1 MKTTIYCAVIF
12 FHGLSLLAVAD
23 QNTVGPIAA
32 EQNAAA
38 FLENIASNVTVIKN
52 KKLTADSIRFH
63 QKSRLSMTWV
73 VTKRLWTN

>member
-38 FLENIASNVTVIKN
+38 FLEKYCIQCHRDQSLYPLGQKA
-52 KKLTADSIRFH
+52 LTKVRPWNTL
-63 QKSRLSMTWV
+63 LSPHIGCQ
-73 VTKRLWTN
+73 N

>member
-23 QNTVGPIAA
+23 QNTVGLIAA

-38 FLENIASNVTVIKN
+38 FLENTASNATVIKT
-52 KKLTADSIRFH
+52 KADVDSIRFH
-63 QKSRLSMTWV
+63 RKLKPLMTWV